1 MSSTFLFYVPSW
13 LITLVLIPVAVIVYR
28 LGHQLK
34 KRAIRK
40 GRAGIDSPGTI
51 EGSMLG
57 LSALLLAFTFNM
69 SATKFSERQ
78 KLIVEEANKI
88 GTALLRCDLYPD
100 SMRNTLRQ
108 DFKQYLEARIK
119 YYNTLG
125 YKNELNFEGAIG
137 QVIADVAVQY
147 KSESFLG
154 DHLLIKVGVSDFN
167 KYGFDMY
174 YLVEHKET
182 GREVAR
188 GKTGIVCFDYSQRKI
203 ARIPETLKEK
213 LQ

>member
-1 MSSTFLFYVPSW
+1 MARIQVDLPERFLFTTE
-13 LITLVLIPVAVIVYR
+13 ITVRASDLNYGNHV
-28 LGHQLK
+28 GH
-34 KRAIRK
+34 
-40 GRAGIDSPGTI
+40 DTI
-51 EGSMLG
+51 L
-57 LSALLLAFTFNM
+57 
-69 SATKFSERQ
+69 
-78 KLIVEEANKI
+78 
-88 GTALLRCDLYPD
+88 
-100 SMRNTLRQ
+100 TLMQ
-108 DFKQYLEARIK
+108 EARIK

-188 GKTGIVCFDYSQRKI
+188 GKTGIVCFDYSQGKI